1 MSAERSLYDILGLE
15 KNCSKDDIKNAY
27 RTLAKKHHPDK
38 NNGKDEL
45 FKKISEAYSVL
56 IDEQSRSTYDA
67 TGDISKVEITQRVIN
82 FLAHCIIPALKQS
95 QNVVEADVVNA
106 TQMYLDKLCND
117 EEMEISSLN
126 SQLERLTEAKKRF
139 KLKEGSSIK
148 ENIFENMINDN
159 IFNIEVM
166 INAHE
171 NDIIFYQKC
180 KEFLENFEYVVGS
193 NKPLIELNN
202 D

>member
-38 NNGKDEL
+38 NNGEDEL

-117 EEMEISSLN
+117 EEMEISSLD

-180 KEFLENFEYVVGS
+180 KEFLENFEYEVGS